1 MRDDEATWD
10 VLVARTALGWADE
23 AAAAA
28 RMTAVAAR
36 AALVCADEAAEAAVA
51 ARTVCEVTAT
61 AARTVCEV
69 AEQAVS
75 ATAEAARRA
84 AAAVRAMELELAL
97 IKEEGEEGSEEDAPG
112 HTDEEEEMRGG
123 HTAACHLKR
132 KRKEE

>member
-1 MRDDEATWD
+1 M
-10 VLVARTALGWADE
+10 GWADE

-28 RMTAVAAR
+28 IRTAAA
-36 AALVCADEAAEAAVA
+36 AKTALVCADEAVEAA
-51 ARTVCEVTAT
+51 RIVCEVTAT

-84 AAAVRAMELELAL
+84 AAAGCAMELAL
-97 IKEEGEEGSEEDAPG
+97 IEEEGEEDAPG

-132 KRKEE
+132 KEE